1 MNNHFK
7 FYFIILLCSIFYIS
21 FSESQT
27 IGEYNCLYNIFEKFN
42 LTKAYPKNSTDGYS
56 NVCES
61 AGILCEGGVVKS
73 IIITGKNEQ
82 SPLSAVLT
90 PNELSCLPNLVSISL
105 ISIRVNTD
113 VLFTKIGSEQLIL
126 LKLTDHSLHMT
137 LISYH
142 GSYVYFN
149 VNEGTNFTN
158 PKVIQL
164 WALNIPDL
172 SSCPLLG
179 LVNLFLRSDYNKTTL
194 SNYAKINSTLVQIN
208 FPQNSLPI
216 PSFIETNRDILG
228 VSIVDQPFSKPS
240 SVIDM
245 SVGYKLQLFSS
256 NNIGPDFN
264 INGEFPIK
272 FSNTV
277 TNIYIRF
284 GSFKTIP
291 VFSNVSTGSVTIANS
306 GLTDL
311 SIYGGSAKI
320 LDYSDNTLTGTIDKS
335 YCNVELIV
343 ANNNLTGTIPSCFTC
358 YFGYPITNAGIWSK
372 IPFYERFKGNF
383 FTNYIPN
390 PGCTTFAPQVRAN
403 SILSGYIISGID
415 IGFDGQSYKFNGT
428 EPCYFPSFRLGKEIN
443 CIVNNNYLA
452 NVRYASIL
460 NTWHNTNYTFAFI
473 SSPPDASL
481 VSVSLNTLTIDG
493 TYFSSYMGQSIQ
505 TVKIANI
512 NCAISAT
519 NFFKIVCTT
528 LSTIPSTSDS
538 QLLTISN
545 SNETKNFYIQT
556 SDGYSNSKTCPNDCS
571 TNSKGICDLSTGICV
586 CNIGFGGNDC
596 SSVQCFDQNCSG
608 FGICNITTGECKC
621 DSSHQGDDCSLPF
634 IPCKSDCSQYLNQGS
649 CNNQT
654 GICQCSTNYQGSDC
668 AIPIVNI
675 TSVIPCTI
683 DGGEVSIIGWFGSDN
698 TLTLA
703 SYNVSIGILDCIIT
717 SINQTVI
724 KCNLGAGEGTKDIKT
739 INSIHPNVTYIAYG
753 LFKYQTPVH
762 YITSVI
768 PCTIDGG
775 EVSIIGWF
783 GNGALSLTSFIVSI
797 GVLDCI
803 ITSIN
808 QTVITCNVGAGKGT
822 KDIKIINSIHPNIV
836 FIGYGLFNYQN
847 PIKTCPNDC
856 TSPKNGKCNSNTG
869 ECECNDPFKGFDC
882 STKIE
887 ITTPPTNSSIDKD
900 TGGATIG
907 NQNTNYEI
915 SILSLNEISID
926 GSTIIKSHPL
936 NGNWSID
943 NKETKTTSDSNIFIF
958 SQKLINNTCT
968 INYTIEEVKLK
979 DKSFTFG
986 TTTFTV
992 EKGSIKLSVLIKDYQ
1007 YQSSLNTLQL
1017 IFYSG
1022 AVDTNDDDDCNKKE
1036 TTINTSNLNNQQNLN
1051 YIQISK
1057 NSKTLVGRFINQV
1070 IADSRPTFMSST
1082 IINDNNNNNKSSI
1095 KIGLNLPHC
1104 KNQCLIDP
1112 DFSVLVNS
1120 DFKESCDK
1128 SQKNKW
1134 IIPVSVVVSVVG
1146 FSIIIT
1152 ISIII
1157 YIKHKYRFKIIS
1169 TKLKPFRNPK

>member
-1 MNNHFK
+1 M
-7 FYFIILLCSIFYIS
+7 
-21 FSESQT
+21 
-27 IGEYNCLYNIFEKFN
+27 
-42 LTKAYPKNSTDGYS
+42 
-56 NVCES
+56 V
-61 AGILCEGGVVKS
+61 
-73 IIITGKNEQ
+73 
-82 SPLSAVLT
+82 
-90 PNELSCLPNLVSISL
+90 VSI
-105 ISIRVNTD
+105 N
-113 VLFTKIGSEQLIL
+113 G
-126 LKLTDHSLHMT
+126 
-137 LISYH
+137 
-142 GSYVYFN
+142 
-149 VNEGTNFTN
+149 
-158 PKVIQL
+158 
-164 WALNIPDL
+164 
-172 SSCPLLG
+172 
-179 LVNLFLRSDYNKTTL
+179 
-194 SNYAKINSTLVQIN
+194 
-208 FPQNSLPI
+208 
-216 PSFIETNRDILG
+216 
-228 VSIVDQPFSKPS
+228 QPFSKPS

-245 SVGYKLQLFSS
+245 SVGYNLQQFSMNKAGS
-256 NNIGPDFN
+256 DFN
-264 INGEFPIK
+264 LNGEFPIM

-277 TNIYIRF
+277 QDIF
-284 GSFKTIP
+284 VQSGSFKTVP
-291 VFSNVSTGSVTIANS
+291 AFSNVSTGSVRISKS

-335 YCNVELIV
+335 YCDVELIV
-343 ANNNLTGTIPSCFTC
+343 TNNNLSGTIPSCFTC
-358 YFGYPITNAGIWSK
+358 YFGYPIINAGSWSK
-372 IPFYERFKGNF
+372 TPFYDRFKGNF
-383 FTNYIPN
+383 FTNFISN

-403 SILSGYIISGID
+403 SNLSGYVISGID
-415 IGFDGQSYKFNGT
+415 IGFDGISYKFNGT
-428 EPCYFPSFRLGKEIN
+428 YPCDVSANRSGKEIN
-443 CIVNNNYLA
+443 CVVNVNYLV

-460 NTWHNTNYTFAFI
+460 NTWHNKNYTFAFI

-481 VSVSLNTLTIDG
+481 VSVSLNTLTIGG

-505 TVKIANI
+505 TVTIANI
-512 NCAISAT
+512 NCTISAT
-519 NFFKIVCTT
+519 NFFEIVCTT
-528 LSTIPSTSDS
+528 LSTIPSPSTSDS

-545 SNETKNFYIQT
+545 SNETKKFYIQT
-556 SDGYSNSKTCPNDCS
+556 LDGYSNSKTCPNDCS

-586 CNIGFGGNDC
+586 CNIGFEGSDC
-596 SSVQCFDQNCSG
+596 SSVQCFVQNCSG
-608 FGICNITTGECKC
+608 FGMCNTTTGECKC
-621 DSSHQGDDCSLPF
+621 DSSHQGYGCSLPF
-634 IPCKSDCSQYLNQGS
+634 IPCQSDCSQQLNQGS

-668 AIPIVNI
+668 SIPIVNI
-675 TSVIPCTI
+675 TSVIPCA
-683 DGGEVSIIGWFGSDN
+683 V
-698 TLTLA
+698 
-703 SYNVSIGILDCIIT
+703 
-717 SINQTVI
+717 
-724 KCNLGAGEGTKDIKT
+724 
-739 INSIHPNVTYIAYG
+739 
-753 LFKYQTPVH
+753 
-762 YITSVI
+762 
-768 PCTIDGG
+768 DGG

-783 GNGALSLTSFIVSI
+783 GNDKTLSLASYNVSI
-797 GVLDCI
+797 GILDCI

-822 KDIKIINSIHPNIV
+822 KDIKIINSIHPNII

-869 ECECNDPFKGFDC
+869 ECECNDSFKGFDC
-882 STKIE
+882 STIIE
-887 ITTPPTNSSIDKD
+887 ITTPSTNSSIDKD

-907 NQNTNYEI
+907 NQKTNYEV

-936 NGNWSID
+936 EGNWSID
-943 NKETKTTSDSNIFIF
+943 NNQTKTTPDSNIFIF

-968 INYTIEEVKLK
+968 IFYTIEEITLK

-986 TTTFTV
+986 TTTFKV
-992 EKGSIKLSVLIKDYQ
+992 EKGSIKLSVLIRDYQ

-1022 AVDTNDDDDCNKKE
+1022 AIDTNDDDDDCNKKE

-1070 IADSRPTFMSST
+1070 ISDSRPTFMTST
-1082 IINDNNNNNKSSI
+1082 IINDNNNNKSI

-1104 KNQCLIDP
+1104 FECSIDP

-1128 SQKNKW
+1128 SKKNNW

-1146 FSIIIT
+1146 FSLLIT

>member
-7 FYFIILLCSIFYIS
+7 LYFIILLCSIFYIS

-27 IGEYNCLYNIFEKFN
+27 IEEYNCLYNIFEKFN
-42 LTKAYPKNSTDGYS
+42 LSKAYPKNSTGGYS
-56 NVCES
+56 NVCGS
-61 AGILCEGGVVKS
+61 VGILCQSGLVKS
-73 IIITGKNEQ
+73 ITITGNNEQ
-82 SPLSAVLT
+82 PPLSAVLT
-90 PNELSCLPNLVSISL
+90 PNELSCLPNLGSITL
-105 ISIRVNTD
+105 VLIRVNTD
-113 VLFTKIGSEQLIL
+113 VLFTKIGSEQLTL
-126 LKLTDHSLHMT
+126 LKSIDHSLHMT

-142 GSYVYFN
+142 
-149 VNEGTNFTN
+149 
-158 PKVIQL
+158 L

-172 SSCPLLG
+172 SSYSLLSF
-179 LVNLFLRSDYNKTTL
+179 VNLYLRSDYNKTTI
-194 SNYAKINSTLVQIN
+194 SNYAKINSTSIQIN

-216 PSFIETNRDILG
+216 PSFIETNRDILI

-240 SVIDM
+240 NVIDM
-245 SVGYKLQLFSS
+245 SVGYKLQQFYS
-256 NNIGPDFN
+256 NDIGSDFN
-264 INGEFPIK
+264 VNGEFPIM
-272 FSNTV
+272 FSNIV
-277 TNIYIRF
+277 TDLNVRL
-284 GSFKTIP
+284 GSFKTVP
-291 VFSNVSTGSVTIANS
+291 VFSNVSTGSVKIANS
-306 GLTDL
+306 GLTEL
-311 SIYGGSAKI
+311 SIYGGRAKV

-335 YCNVELIV
+335 YCDVELIV
-343 ANNNLTGTIPSCFTC
+343 SNNTLTGTIPSCFTC

-372 IPFYERFKGNF
+372 IPFYDRFKGNF
-383 FTNYIPN
+383 FTNFIPN
-390 PGCTTFAPQVRAN
+390 PGCTTFAPQVRAISN
-403 SILSGYIISGID
+403 LSGYIISGTD
-415 IGFDGQSYKFNGT
+415 IGFDGQSYKLNGT
-428 EPCYFPSFRLGKEIN
+428 ETCFYSSYRSGKEIY
-443 CIVNNNYLA
+443 CVSNNNLLA

-460 NTWHNTNYTFAFI
+460 NTWHNKNYTFAFI

-481 VSVSLNTLTIDG
+481 VSVSLNTLTIGG

-519 NFFKIVCTT
+519 DFFKIVCTT
-528 LSTIPSTSDS
+528 LSTIPSSSTSDS

-545 SNETKNFYIQT
+545 SNETKKFYIQT

-571 TNSKGICDLSTGICV
+571 TNEKGICDLSTGICV

-596 SSVQCFDQNCSG
+596 STVQCFDQNCSG
-608 FGICNITTGECKC
+608 FGMCNTTTGECKC
-621 DSSHQGDDCSLPF
+621 DSSHQGDDCSLLF
-634 IPCKSDCSQYLNQGS
+634 IPCNSDCSQPLNQGS

-683 DGGEVSIIGWFGSDN
+683 DGGEVSIIGWFGNDN
-698 TLTLA
+698 TLSLT

-724 KCNLGAGEGTKDIKT
+724 KCNVGAGEGTKDIKI
-739 INSIHPNVTYIAYG
+739 INPDVMYIAYG

-803 ITSIN
+803 VTSIN

-822 KDIKIINSIHPNIV
+822 KDIKIINSVHPNII

-847 PIKTCPNDC
+847 LIKTCPNDC

-882 STKIE
+882 SSNID
-887 ITTPPTNSSIDKD
+887 ITTPSTNSTIDKD

-936 NGNWSID
+936 RGNWSND
-943 NKETKTTSDSNIFIF
+943 NKETKTTPDSNIFIF

-1022 AVDTNDDDDCNKKE
+1022 AVDTNDDDDDCNKKE

-1082 IINDNNNNNKSSI
+1082 IINDNNKSSI

-1104 KNQCLIDP
+1104 THECLIDP

-1157 YIKHKYRFKIIS
+1157 YIKHKYRIKIIS
-1169 TKLKPFRNPK
+1169 NKLKPFRNPK